1 MKKRAILPE
10 IILTI
15 LSVMA
20 VVPFILVV
28 IASFTGENELL
39 LNGYTF
45 FPSSWSL
52 QAYKYIWNQGTA
64 ILRAYGITIIVT
76 LLGTSIGLAL
86 TMMVGYGLSRKDLP
100 GRNGLAF
107 YVFFTMLFNGG
118 LVPTYLMYVRIF
130 GIKNTLAALIIPG
143 LLMNGFNVMIMRSYF
158 SNNVPESL
166 IESAYMD
173 GAGEFRIFLQVVL
186 PLSKPIVATIA
197 LFIGIS
203 YWNDWY
209 NGLIYLTDSKLFS
222 IQNVLNRL
230 ISDAQFLASS
240 NFGNANISNITL
252 PTTATRMAMA
262 VITLIPIM
270 AAYPFF
276 QKYFVKGITIGAVKG

>member
-52 QAYKYIWNQGTA
+52 KAYKYIWNQGTA

-76 LLGTSIGLAL
+76 LLGTSIGLAF

-262 VITLIPIM
+262 VITLIPIR

>member
-76 LLGTSIGLAL
+76 LLGTSIGLAF

>member
-52 QAYKYIWNQGTA
+52 KAYKYIWNQGTA